1 MKIIPYSL
9 ATLLTA
15 NDLIFEDDPK
25 AHGCA
30 SCGETPPVGLSR
42 CSRCEQV
49 YYCGRVSYS
58 RPYVGVNELI
68 MLVPLQGCQKTAW
81 IGGHKA
87 VCGAV
92 AALAWFVEQD
102 WERPRGEL
110 RF

>member
-1 MKIIPYSL
+1 
-9 ATLLTA
+9 
-15 NDLIFEDDPK
+15 
-25 AHGCA
+25 
-30 SCGETPPVGLSR
+30 
-42 CSRCEQV
+42 
-49 YYCGRVSYS
+49 
-58 RPYVGVNELI
+58 
-68 MLVPLQGCQKTAW
+68 MLVPPLQECQKTAW